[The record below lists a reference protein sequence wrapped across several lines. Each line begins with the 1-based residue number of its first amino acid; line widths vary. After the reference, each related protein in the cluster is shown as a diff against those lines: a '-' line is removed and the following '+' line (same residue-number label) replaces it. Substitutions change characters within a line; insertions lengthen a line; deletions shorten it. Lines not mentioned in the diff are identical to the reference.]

1 MGEPA
6 RVGKRGA
13 VVIPAPLRKR
23 FGMGDGTLVVF
34 DETSDGVLIRP
45 AVAVPVEA
53 YSPERKAALLLDT
66 AVDAAD
72 YRRARREVRERLGLD
87 PDAVPHIRPRK

>member
-23 FGMGDGTLVVF
+23 FGMADGSLVVF
-34 DETSDGVLIRP
+34 DATPDGVLIRP
-45 AVAVPVEA
+45 AITVPVET
-53 YSPERKAALLLDT
+53 YSPERKAALILET

-72 YRRARREVRERLGLD
+72 YRRARKEVRERLGID
-87 PDAVPHIRPRK
+87 PDSVPHSRPPK

>member
-34 DETSDGVLIRP
+34 DETPDGVLIRP
-45 AVAVPVEA
+45 AVAVPLET
-53 YSPERKAALLLDT
+53 YSPERKAAFILDN
-66 AVDAAD
+66 AVGAAD
-72 YRRARREVRERLGLD
+72 YRRARKEVRERLGID
-87 PDAVPHIRPRK
+87 PDTVPHSRPAG

>member
-13 VVIPAPLRKR
+13 VVIPAPLRKQ
-23 FGMGDGTLVVF
+23 FGIADGTLVVF
-34 DETSDGVLIRP
+34 DAAPDGVLIRP
-45 AVAVPVEA
+45 AVAVPVET
-53 YSPERKAALLLDT
+53 YSAERKAALILDT

-72 YRRARREVRERLGLD
+72 YRRARKEVRERLGID
-87 PDAVPHIRPRK
+87 PDAVPHSRPPK

>member
-23 FGMGDGTLVVF
+23 YGIEDGTLVVF
-34 DETSDGVLIRP
+34 DEGDGGVLIRP
-45 AVAVPVEA
+45 AIAVAVEA
-53 YSPERKAALLLDT
+53 YSPERKAELILNN

-72 YRRARREVRERLGLD
+72 YRRARREVRERLHLD
-87 PDAVPHIRPRK
+87 PDTVPHSRPSK